1 MTIKGRFEKFTREIK
16 PTPEHID
23 EANRQT
29 DYMIAQLK
37 NKVSADGSFKLEKVL
52 KAGSNAKFTSLRRTE
67 ENLFDVDLGA
77 YYSGEGATKDQLD
90 KLIQFT
96 RDQLRAIYPQKKDE
110 DFEKLKSAARVKFR
124 SGIKL
129 NVDVAP
135 IIRDDSLDVEN
146 GGWIPRPDGWR
157 LTSVTGH
164 NKFVHKRTGESNKVS
179 GPVKFNR
186 LVRMVKWWNNLQGDL
201 AQPSIFCE
209 LAAAKAFEE
218 CGVTGEWQT
227 SLRHVFNCFRRHQ
240 FLEPIVFRRL
250 LRRQESRRCRSDKVV
265 VMDSV
270 NAQNNVTGFWTRG
283 DADGISGRIHDA
295 YDVMMEARSAELD
308 GDEEAAVEAWCGV
321 FGEAFRTL
329 SEPEEGEK

>member
-1 MTIKGRFEKFTREIK
+1 MTIKARFEKFTREIK

-96 RDQLRAIYPQKKDE
+96 RDQLRAIYSQKKDE

-124 SGIKL
+124 SGIEL

-164 NKFVHKRTGESNKVS
+164 NKFVQKRTGESNKVS

-240 FLEPIVFRRL
+240 FLEPIVFDDYYDVGKVDL
-250 LRRQESRRCRSDKVV
+250 PKDKVV

-270 NAQNNVTGFWTRG
+270 NAQNNVTGFWTEATRTAYL
-283 DADGISGRIHDA
+283 DRIHDA
-295 YDVMMEARSAELD
+295 YDFMMEARSAELD

-321 FGEAFRTL
+321 FGKAFRTL
-329 SEPEEGEK
+329 SEPEEGDK

>member
-1 MTIKGRFEKFTREIK
+1 MTIKARFEKFTREIK

-52 KAGSNAKFTSLRRTE
+52 KAGSNAKFTSLRKTE

-77 YYSGEGATKDQLD
+77 YYSGEGATKDQLA

-96 RDQLRAIYPQKKDE
+96 RDQLRAIYPQKEDK

-146 GGWIPRPDGWR
+146 GGWIPRPDSWR

-164 NKFVHKRTGESNKVS
+164 NKFVQSRTTESNKVS

-209 LAAAKAFEE
+209 LIAAKAFEE

-227 SLRHVFNCFRRHQ
+227 SLRHVFNCFRKHQ
-240 FLEPIVFRRL
+240 FLEPIIFSDYYDAKKVKL
-250 LRRQESRRCRSDKVV
+250 PGDKVI

-270 NAQNNVTGFWTRG
+270 NQQNNVTGFWTETTRAQYM
-283 DADGISGRIHDA
+283 DRIQDA
-295 YDVMMEARSAELD
+295 YDAMMEARSAELD
-308 GDEEAAVEAWCGV
+308 GDEDAAVTAWCQV

-329 SEPEEGEK
+329 SEPEEDDN

>member
-1 MTIKGRFEKFTREIK
+1 MTIKARFEKFTKEIK
-16 PTPEHID
+16 PTSEHID

-29 DYMIAQLK
+29 DYMISQLK
-37 NKVSADGSFKLEKVL
+37 NKVSADGSFKLEKIL

-67 ENLFDVDLGA
+67 ENIFDVDLGA
-77 YYSGEGATKDQLD
+77 YYSGEGATKDQLG

-96 RDQLRAIYPQKKDE
+96 RDQLRSIYHQKEDE

-157 LTSVTGH
+157 LTSVTAH
-164 NKFVHKRTGESNKVS
+164 NKFVQKRTGESNKVS

-186 LVRMVKWWNNLQGDL
+186 LVRMVKWWNNLQGEL
-201 AQPSIFCE
+201 VQPSIFCE
-209 LAAAKAFEE
+209 LITAKAFEE

-227 SLRHVFNCFRRHQ
+227 SLRHVFNCFRKHQ
-240 FLEPIVFRRL
+240 LLEAIVF
-250 LRRQESRRCRSDKVV
+250 SDYYDAKKVKLPDDHV
-265 VMDSV
+265 IVMDSV
-270 NAQNNVTGFWTRG
+270 NPENNVTGFWTESTRSEYV
-283 DADGISGRIHDA
+283 DRIQDA
-295 YDVMMEARSAELD
+295 YDAMMEACSAELD
-308 GDEEAAVEAWCGV
+308 NDEEAAVNAWCMV

-329 SEPEEGEK
+329 SEPEEEDK

>member
-1 MTIKGRFEKFTREIK
+1 MTIKTRFEKFTKEIK

-29 DYMIAQLK
+29 DYMIEQLK
-37 NKVSADGSFKLEKVL
+37 NKVSADGTFKLEKIL
-52 KAGSNAKFTSLRRTE
+52 KAGSNAKFTSLRRTS
-67 ENLFDVDLGA
+67 ENIFDVDLGA
-77 YYSGEGATKDQLD
+77 YYSGEGATKNQLD

-96 RDQLRAIYPQKKDE
+96 RDQLRSIYHQKKDE

-146 GGWIPRPDGWR
+146 AGWIPRPDGWR

-164 NKFVHKRTGESNKVS
+164 NRFVQKRTGESNLIS

-209 LAAAKAFEE
+209 LITAKAFEE

-227 SLRHVFNCFRRHQ
+227 SLRHVFNCFRKHQ
-240 FLEPIVFRRL
+240 FLEPIIF
-250 LRRQESRRCRSDKVV
+250 SDYYDAKKVDLPSDTV
-265 VMDSV
+265 IVLDSV
-270 NAQNNVTGFWTRG
+270 NQQNNVTGFWSESTRTQYV
-283 DADGISGRIHDA
+283 DRIQDA
-295 YDVMMEARSAELD
+295 YDAMMEARSAELD
-308 GDEEAAVEAWCGV
+308 GDEDAALDAWCQV
-321 FGEAFRTL
+321 FGEAFRIL
-329 SEPEEGEK
+329 SEPEEEDI

>member
-1 MTIKGRFEKFTREIK
+1 MTIKARFEKFTKEIK
-16 PTPEHID
+16 PTPDHIG

-29 DYMIAQLK
+29 DYMISQLK
-37 NKVSADGSFKLEKVL
+37 NKISADGSFKLEKVL

-67 ENLFDVDLGA
+67 ENVFDVDLGA
-77 YYSGEGATKDQLD
+77 YYSGEGATKQDLN

-96 RDQLRAIYPQKKDE
+96 RDQLRAIYPQKVDE
-110 DFEKLKSAARVKFR
+110 DFEQLKSAARVKFR

-164 NKFVHKRTGESNKVS
+164 NKFVQKRTGESNKIS

-227 SLRHVFNCFRRHQ
+227 SLRHVFNCFRKHQ
-240 FLEPIVFRRL
+240 FLEPIVFSDYYDASKVKL
-250 LRRQESRRCRSDKVV
+250 PGDKVI

-270 NAQNNVTGFWTRG
+270 NQENNVTGFWSEATRT
-283 DADGISGRIHDA
+283 DYVDRIQDA
-295 YDVMMEARSAELD
+295 YDAMMEARSAELD
-308 GDEEAAVEAWCGV
+308 GDEEAAVEAWCQV

-329 SEPEEGEK
+329 SEPEEDDE

>member
-1 MTIKGRFEKFTREIK
+1 MTIKARFQEFTKNIK

-29 DYMIAQLK
+29 DYMVAQLK
-37 NKVSADGSFKLEKVL
+37 NKVSADGNFKLEKVL

-77 YYSGEGATKDQLD
+77 YYSGEGATKDHLD
-90 KLIQFT
+90 TLIQFT
-96 RDQLRAIYPQKKDE
+96 RDQLRAIYPQKEDE

-135 IIRDDSLDVEN
+135 IIRDDSLDIDN

-164 NKFVHKRTGESNKVS
+164 NKFVQRRTVESNKVG

-209 LAAAKAFEE
+209 LISAKAFEE
-218 CGVTGEWQT
+218 CGVTGDWQT
-227 SLRHVFNCFRRHQ
+227 SLRHVFNCFRKHQ
-240 FLEPIVFRRL
+240 FLEPVIFSDNYDATKVQL
-250 LRRQESRRCRSDKVV
+250 PSDKVI

-270 NAQNNVTGFWTRG
+270 NQHNNVTGFWTETTRTQYLN
-283 DADGISGRIHDA
+283 RIQDA
-295 YDVMMEARSAELD
+295 YDAMMEARSAELD
-308 GDEEAAVEAWCGV
+308 GDEDAAVDAWCQV
-321 FGEAFRTL
+321 FGEAFRTM
-329 SEPEEGEK
+329 SEPEEEED

>member
-1 MTIKGRFEKFTREIK
+1 MTIKARFDKFTKEIK

-37 NKVSADGSFKLEKVL
+37 NKVSADGTFKMEKIL

-67 ENLFDVDLGA
+67 ENIFDVDLGA
-77 YYSGEGATKDQLD
+77 YYSGEGATKDRLD
-90 KLIQFT
+90 TLIQFT
-96 RDQLRAIYPQKKDE
+96 RDQLRSIYHQKEDE

-129 NVDVAP
+129 NVDVAT

-164 NKFVHKRTGESNKVS
+164 NRFVQKRTGESNKVS

-209 LAAAKAFEE
+209 LIAAKAFEE

-227 SLRHVFNCFRRHQ
+227 SLRHVFNCFRKHQ
-240 FLEPIVFRRL
+240 FLEPIIFSDYYDAKKVKL
-250 LRRQESRRCRSDKVV
+250 PSDKVI

-270 NAQNNVTGFWTRG
+270 NQQNNVTGFWSESTRTKYM
-283 DADGISGRIHDA
+283 DRIHDA
-295 YDVMMEARSAELD
+295 YDSMMQARSAELD
-308 GDEEAAVEAWCGV
+308 GDEDAAVDAWCQV

-329 SEPEEGEK
+329 SEPEEEDN